1 MQVAAFLYRELGIQH
16 LASSRSPRDLYLLIA
31 SRFIRLLGFG
41 SIAPIL
47 VLFLQEQLEFSE
59 AKVGLFL
66 SCTLLGDVGLSLL
79 ISWIADGVGRRRVL
93 AIGSAMMALSGFTFA
108 SSSNFTLLLLS
119 AIFGV
124 ISTSGNE
131 CGPFSSVEVTII
143 SQLVQPANRVYAL
156 VWYQVLGFVGLALG
170 SILSGSAITAL
181 EKSSFSTL
189 ASFRAVFAFYA
200 FVAIVKVGLSLSLS
214 GFSEA
219 QYGEYEPLQAKS
231 NQVQEERTTETLEVD
246 FEARNSVE
254 SERTPLL
261 RSSASVPRIEVKVP
275 ITEDS
280 SDAVST
286 PSSLPT
292 LRLAFTCVL
301 FSIDSFASSL
311 VPASYVSL
319 FFKSVYF
326 VHLATITKVLAFAAL
341 GAVLT
346 SLCAGALSKRVGL
359 AVAMTAFH
367 IPAQLMQ
374 IAMAFAPSVKTVF
387 SLYIA
392 RTCLSSLD
400 SSVRGAFL
408 SAMVPASSR
417 TRFLGIVDVSRSLAA
432 GPGPFVTGRL
442 IKIDKLPLA
451 FVLSGSIKI
460 LADIGLLVGFSA
472 VKLEH

>member
-1 MQVAAFLYRELGIQH
+1 MKVTTFLYRELGLQH
-16 LASSRSPRDLYLLIA
+16 LASSRSPRALYLLIA

-41 SIAPIL
+41 TIAPIL
-47 VLFLQEQLEFSE
+47 VLFLQEQLQFSE
-59 AKVGLFL
+59 ARVGVFL
-66 SCTLLGDVGLSLL
+66 SLTLFGDVALSLL
-79 ISWIADGVGRRRVL
+79 ISWIADGFGRRRVL
-93 AIGSAMMALSGFTFA
+93 AIGSTMMALSGVTFA
-108 SSSNFTLLLLS
+108 CSSNYALLLFS

-131 CGPFSSVEVTII
+131 CGPFSSVEVTIV
-143 SQLVQPANRVYAL
+143 SQLVQPANRVYVL
-156 VWYQVLGFVGLALG
+156 VWYQVLGFCGLALG

-181 EKSSFSTL
+181 EKATYSTL

-200 FVAIVKVGLSLSLS
+200 FIAVVKIGLSLSLS
-214 GFSEA
+214 ELSEVQHGDYDA
-219 QYGEYEPLQAKS
+219 LPAKS
-231 NQVQEERTTETLEVD
+231 TQVQEERTETLEVD
-246 FEARNSVE
+246 FEPRNSLE

-261 RSSASVPRIEVKVP
+261 RSSASTPRIDVKVP
-275 ITEDS
+275 IIEDLM
-280 SDAVST
+280 DHLPT
-286 PSSLPT
+286 QSSLPM

-319 FFKSVYF
+319 YFKTVYF

-341 GAVLT
+341 GAVVT

-359 AVAMTAFH
+359 CVAMTAFH

-374 IAMAFAPSVKTVF
+374 IAMAFAPSVRSVF
-387 SLYIA
+387 TLYIA

-451 FVLSGSIKI
+451 FVMSGAIKI
-460 LADIGLLVGFSA
+460 LADIGLLAGFSA
-472 VKLEH
+472 VRLEH